1 MPMNAEKRRAF
12 AAFCVA
18 GLGLAAGV
26 AAYFISFN
34 LTAPRTVPITLAG
47 CLGFGVA
54 TVEIPLESLHAGTSA
69 TPISFGPISFGPID
83 LPGAGGAIRLHFH
96 PAASQ
101 TGNDSREEVLRSGD
115 MVILPLTFGHDRA
128 LPDRIDLKC
137 LNGELTSIRYR
148 HEGDSQTFRVVND
161 RGSVTE

>member
-1 MPMNAEKRRAF
+1 MPMSAGKRRF
-12 AAFCVA
+12 SAAFCVA
-18 GLGLAAGV
+18 GLGLAAGA
-26 AAYFISFN
+26 AAYLISFHM
-34 LTAPRTVPITLAG
+34 TAPSTVPITLAG

-69 TPISFGPISFGPID
+69 VPISFGPIE

-96 PAASQ
+96 PAASPS
-101 TGNDSREEVLRSGD
+101 GVGGRDGGREEVFRSGD
-115 MVILPLTFGHDRA
+115 MVILPLTFGHDRT

-148 HEGDSQTFRVVND
+148 HEDHSQTFRVVSHRD
-161 RGSVTE
+161 GVAE